1 MMAKQSVQSW
11 IGVLQGLM
19 IGCIL
24 LTQAKVHSMYDNS
37 NEPCK
42 TLYAGLSSLKAHLP
56 QQRKAGSLILW
67 LVALTCVPL
76 HAAGEQLDLTQAVV
90 VVSSGEREQAEK
102 VAATILVAEIAKRT
116 NINWTIQT
124 TWPSDGRPVVA
135 VTSQTTRDSR
145 RDQAR
150 RVDDRLQPPAK
161 PEGFSIS
168 VTTGIG
174 DHSPAVLVAGTDS
187 RGAMFGVG
195 RLLRTLSCRNG
206 QVTIDSSFSVA
217 TAPEYPARGHEM
229 GYRARANSYDAW
241 SPEQYDQYIRDQ
253 VIFGMNCVQG
263 IPFEDSRSS
272 KLMKVS
278 RKEMNRTIGAIC
290 ARYDVDYWVWTPVDF
305 SLTDQARRQQ
315 ELAKHED
322 FYQSTP
328 RLNAVFV
335 PGGDPGSNPPELV
348 LPFMEDLAKLLAE
361 HHPEA
366 KVWVSLQDFDEPKVQ
381 TVMDYISQQKPDW
394 FGGIVADTSAL
405 PISETRRRLPTH
417 YPVRWYP
424 DITHTVEC
432 QFPVNWWD
440 PAFAVTLGR
449 EPTNPRPEAYATIFR
464 RFAPHTDGFV
474 SYSDG
479 INDDVNKTIWNA
491 MGWDSQQDV
500 REILIQYSR
509 FHFGDDVAEQCADA
523 LLGLE
528 NNWRGSLALNT
539 GVDGILALW
548 QNLESNHPELL
559 NNWRFQQH
567 LMRACYDAYTRH
579 RLIYET
585 ELEREAMQALAS
597 AATEGADA
605 STLHAEQIL
614 KRADTEL
621 CRPQLRTR
629 IDELSESLFK
639 SIGYQTSV
647 TRYAASGSERG
658 CVMDFVDRPLND
670 RWWLEDEFA
679 RIRNLNSE
687 QQKLQSLEV
696 IRTWNTPG
704 AGSFYDDIGHIRQS
718 PHVVRGENTNTDPEC
733 RRHANPGH
741 SWIADGRSRRRLAWL
756 HAMQWPVAVD
766 YDGLDLDAI
775 YTVRLTG
782 QGESPLRGD
791 GVQLPVI
798 KRASQVGEFQ
808 VFEVPGELIADGALS
823 LTWDKVDESHLHWSQ
838 HSHVAEVWL
847 LKQ

>member
-1 MMAKQSVQSW
+1 MTRLTAV
-11 IGVLQGLM
+11 VLCLA
-19 IGCIL
+19 L
-24 LTQAKVHSMYDNS
+24 H
-37 NEPCK
+37 
-42 TLYAGLSSLKAHLP
+42 GLSE
-56 QQRKAGSLILW
+56 
-67 LVALTCVPL
+67 L
-76 HAAGEQLDLTQAVV
+76 HAAAAQLDLTNAVV
-90 VVSSGEREQAEK
+90 VVSSGVREQAEK
-102 VAATILVAEIAKRT
+102 VAATILVEEVAKRT
-116 NINWTIQT
+116 GLTLEVRTDAPASGQPAIVITTKSNRPPWFDQT
-124 TWPSDGRPVVA
+124 HPVDH
-135 VTSQTTRDSR
+135 Q
-145 RDQAR
+145 
-150 RVDDRLQPPAK
+150 LLPPTQ
-161 PEGFSIS
+161 PEGFLIQA
-168 VTTGIG
+168 VAGNG
-174 DHSPAVLVAGTDS
+174 KQSPAVLIVGTDS
-187 RGAMFGVG
+187 RGALFGVG
-195 RLLRTLSCRNG
+195 RLLRALNCSASRIA
-206 QVTIDSSFSVA
+206 IDSSFA
-217 TAPEYPARGHEM
+217 ITTAPEYPARGHEM

-272 KLMKVS
+272 RLMKVS

-305 SLTDQARRQQ
+305 SLTDRNRRQE
-315 ELAKHED
+315 ELAKHEE
-322 FYQSTP
+322 FYRSTP

-348 LPFMEDLAKLLAE
+348 LPFMEDLARLLAK
-361 HHPEA
+361 HHPEV
-366 KVWVSLQDFDEPKVQ
+366 KIWVSLQDFDEPKVQ
-381 TVMDYISQQKPDW
+381 TVMDYISQEKPDW

-405 PISETRRRLPTH
+405 PINETRRRLPAH

-432 QFPVNWWD
+432 QFPVDWWD
-440 PAFAVTLGR
+440 PAYAVTLGR
-449 EPTNPRPEAYATIFR
+449 EPTNPRPDAYATVFR

-491 MGWDSQQDV
+491 MGWDSRQDV

-509 FHFGDDVAEQCADA
+509 FHFGDDVAEQCADG

-539 GVDGILALW
+539 GVDGVLALW
-548 QNLESNHPELL
+548 QNLETNHPNLL
-559 NNWRFQQH
+559 KNWRFQQH

-579 RLIYET
+579 RVIYET
-585 ELEREAMQALAS
+585 QLELEAMQALA
-597 AATEGADA
+597 AAANAGAEA
-605 STLHAEQIL
+605 AITLAEQIL
-614 KRADTEL
+614 KKADTAL
-621 CRPQLRTR
+621 CRPQLRIR
-629 IDELSESLFK
+629 IDELAESLFE

-647 TRYAASGSERG
+647 KRYGASGAERG

-670 RWWLEDEFA
+670 RWWLEDQFTK
-679 RIRNLNSE
+679 IGKLDSE
-687 QQKLQSLEV
+687 QEKLIQLEV
-696 IRTWNTPG
+696 IRTWKAPG
-704 AGSFYDDIGHIRQS
+704 PGSFYDDIGHVGQS

-766 YDGLDLDAI
+766 YDGLDPNAV

-791 GVQLPVI
+791 GVRLPVT
-798 KRASQVGEFQ
+798 KGASQVGEFQ
-808 VFEVPGELIADGALS
+808 EFSVPAKLIADGTLR
-823 LTWDKVDESHLHWSQ
+823 LTWDRVDESHLHWSK